1 MRENTEVDDL
11 NNENESGGDNA
22 PTDNDDIS
30 SESQPL
36 DPLETLDP
44 RLEELI
50 YAQNNDV
57 GNSYRF
63 VLAVEDKVDE
73 HLKFCIE
80 TQTWF
85 YFNGNIWEED
95 KGTAKS
101 IRLFIGAFQSFNA
114 SEFRRCGPPPLMGYE
129 FLTCQI
135 GSPGP
140 QSESQWGSFKTRH
153 RKGPQSQGG
162 AA

>member
-22 PTDNDDIS
+22 PTDNDAVS

-36 DPLETLDP
+36 DPLEPLDP

-57 GNSYRF
+57 GNSHRF
-63 VLAVEDKVDE
+63 VLAIEEKVDE

-80 TQTWF
+80 TLTWW

-95 KGTAKS
+95 KGSAKS
-101 IRLFIGAFQSFNA
+101 IRLFIGAFQQLYREVAELDWRYFDLDGTGNSDQA
-114 SEFRRCGPPPLMGYE
+114 LKVQDGIKRGL
-129 FLTCQI
+129 
-135 GSPGP
+135 
-140 QSESQWGSFKTRH
+140 KTR
-153 RKGPQSQGG
+153 
-162 AA
+162 